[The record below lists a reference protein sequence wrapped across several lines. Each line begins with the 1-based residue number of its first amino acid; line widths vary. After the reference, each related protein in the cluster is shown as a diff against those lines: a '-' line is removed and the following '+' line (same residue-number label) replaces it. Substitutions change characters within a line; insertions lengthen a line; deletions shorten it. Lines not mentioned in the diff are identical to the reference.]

1 MKQRLLFLFSLLLFS
16 YSAKATHIVGGEFE
30 LQHIVNYNYRLTM
43 NLYNDLINGNPLAV
57 DQDITVYIFSKKDNR
72 LLMHVPMSI
81 RSRSNVNYTNID
93 CTIGGLRTGKV
104 VYDQVITL
112 SPNVFNDPAG
122 YYISWE
128 RCCRNS
134 TINNIMDPGGAA
146 QTFYMEFPAVIQN
159 GIFFKNSSPR
169 LFPPLSDYACVGE
182 LFYFDFNGTD
192 PDGDSLVY
200 EMITPLNGFTHRDAP
215 VGSGSA
221 APYPTIKWLS
231 GYNQETQIKGNPAIN
246 IDRQTGRLIMRPSS
260 KGLFVFGIRVEE
272 YRNKKKIGEVRRDF
286 QVLVLD
292 CPKNETPVIV
302 AREQGSNQN
311 YQQSEVM
318 RIDAK
323 GNRCINIL
331 FTDPDIN
338 EFVSLKVMPVNFS
351 STDYTLSGT
360 LQGMINNG
368 STQDTLRATVC
379 FSECFSTKGGIYKMD
394 LIVQDDGCSL
404 PRQDTV
410 RVSFIIDPVP
420 DEEPTLSLS
429 TPNRI
434 FTVGIGDKLDFN
446 VRGADADGS
455 VVSLSARGVNFDL
468 QAMGAS
474 FTNQTGP
481 AEVQSPFSWD
491 IECETIKQESYQV
504 EFTVTSEYCGETK
517 TIKEIVEVRT
527 KYENNVPV
535 ISSDQQSLVIDLKAG
550 EPFEAKI
557 FGNDIDKHI
566 LVLSANGEGFD
577 LASRNMTFTSTGGA
591 GRAEGIFKW
600 VATCESA
607 EGSVTKVVFNLSEE
621 ACISSPNQ
629 ILMLEFRVTSPNTE
643 PEFTSDKP
651 APVYELELNEEFEVN
666 LLGEDIDLNYLTIE
680 AAGVG
685 FNMQELGMT
694 FTATPGNGN
703 AIGKFN
709 WVANCLGAGVEEL
722 MVNFTLKEEACNPS
736 TDKILPVVLKVKVP
750 ELADFIP
757 PNIFTP
763 NGDGLN
769 DVFEIPSLPSD
780 FCSSS
785 FANIIIYN
793 RWGIEVFRST
803 DTNFKWTGKGM
814 NDGVYFYVIDFK
826 TSKYKGSVTMVR

>member
-1 MKQRLLFLFSLLLFS
+1 MIQRLLLLLLFIMFS
-16 YSAKATHIVGGEFE
+16 YSLKATHIVGGEFE
-30 LQHIVNYNYRLTM
+30 LQHIVNSNYRLTL
-43 NLYNDLINGNPLAV
+43 NLYNDLINGDPLAV
-57 DQDITVYIFSKKDNR
+57 DQNITVYIFSKKDNR
-72 LLMHVPMSI
+72 FMMSVPMSI

-112 SPNVFNDPAG
+112 QTNIFNDPAG

-134 TINNIMDPGGAA
+134 TITNIVDPGGAA
-146 QTFYMEFPAVIQN
+146 QTFYMEFPAVVQN
-159 GIFFKNSSPR
+159 GSFFKNSSPR
-169 LFPPLSDYACVGE
+169 LFPPLSDYACVNE

-200 EMITPLNGFTHRDAP
+200 EMVSPLNGYTNRNAP
-215 VGSGSA
+215 VGNGSP
-221 APYPTIKWLS
+221 APYPTVTWQA
-231 GYNQETQIKGNPAIN
+231 GFNEQTQIRGNPAIN
-246 IDRQTGRLIMRPSS
+246 IDRRTGRLTMRPGA
-260 KGLFVFGIRVEE
+260 KGLFVFGIKVEE

-286 QVLVLD
+286 QVLVLE
-292 CPKNETPVIV
+292 CPRNETPVVV
-302 AREQGSNQN
+302 AREQESNA
-311 YQQSEVM
+311 YYKEKDVM
-318 RIDAK
+318 RIAAN
-323 GNRCINIL
+323 GSRCIDIL
-331 FTDPDIN
+331 YTDPDAS
-338 EFVSLKVMPVNFS
+338 EFVSLKVLPVNFT
-351 STDYTLSGT
+351 STDFTLSGT
-360 LQGMINNG
+360 MQGMINNG
-368 STQDTLRATVC
+368 STQDTLRAKVC
-379 FSECFSTKGGIYKMD
+379 FSDCFDTKGGIYKMD

-446 VRGADADGS
+446 VIGADADGS
-455 VVSLSARGVNFDL
+455 NVSLSAKGLNFDL
-468 QAMGAS
+468 QAKGAT

-481 AEVQSPFSWD
+481 GQVQSPFSWNID
-491 IECETIKQESYQV
+491 CETVKQGAYQI
-504 EFTVTSEYCGETK
+504 EFTVSSEFCGETI
-517 TIKEIVEVRT
+517 TTKEVVEVRT
-527 KYENNVPV
+527 KYENNIPV
-535 ISSDQQSLVIDLKAG
+535 ISSDQQTQVINLKVG
-550 EPFEAKI
+550 DPFQARI
-557 FGNDIDKHI
+557 YGNDIDKD
-566 LVLSANGEGFD
+566 VLALAANGEGFD

-591 GRAEGIFKW
+591 GSAEGLFTW
-600 VATCESA
+600 VATCESV

-621 ACISSPNQ
+621 ACIASPDQ
-629 ILMLEFRVTSPNTE
+629 TLVFEFRVTAPNIE

-651 APVYELELNEEFEVN
+651 APVYEVELNEAFEVN
-666 LLGEDIDLNYLTIE
+666 LLGEDIDQNYLVIE

-709 WVANCLGAGVEEL
+709 WVANCLGAGMEEL
-722 MVNFTLKEEACNPS
+722 KINFTLKEEACNPS
-736 TDKILPVVLKVKVP
+736 ADKILPLVLKVKVP
-750 ELADFIP
+750 QLADFIP

-785 FANIIIYN
+785 FTNVVIYN
-793 RWGIEVFRST
+793 RWGIEVFRSA
-803 DTNFKWTGKGM
+803 DSNFKWNGKGM
-814 NDGVYFYVIDFK
+814 NDGVYFFVIDFK
-826 TSKYKGSVTMVR
+826 TSKYKGSVTLVR